1 MERRLEREPGLSAKT
16 LWEELVREHGEK
28 FRAGQRRS
36 FERRVRGW
44 KDRYGSEPELFF
56 TQEHRAGERLQID
69 WVDCR
74 ELGVR
79 IGGEAFC
86 HKPSFPSCGP
96 PLVHVVLP
104 FSNWEWARVCYSES
118 SSTNLVP
125 VVGEDCAGA
134 VQFVRS
140 DRLENLLAEGTEP
153 KVSWMSSNELNERV
167 AAVVADASATRLG
180 TDTGQFSLAG
190 AQPKLALYFD
200 SKKKRWGVPEGRTP
214 TTHILKPATGAYDG
228 QVENEHF
235 CLRLAAELGF
245 PTARS
250 RVMTCDETPVI
261 VIERYDRL
269 EKNGIVRRI
278 HQEDF
283 CQAAGIR
290 PQLKY
295 QNQGGPSPKAIGEI
309 LRVFSSSPEEDV
321 VRFIDT
327 LIFHWLTAGPDA
339 HAKNYSILIAPGARA
354 RLAPLYDL
362 ASALPYPQ
370 QIPPRKA
377 TMAMKIGSNYRIQQI
392 RRRDWEKLARELRLT
407 PSGVLD
413 RIADLAGR
421 IPGGAEAVAKTI
433 HKEGVR
439 HPVISRIVEQMGE
452 HITRCADA
460 LSSTGAS

>member
-1 MERRLEREPGLSAKT
+1 MSDSLTVVAEGLVMGEVLLRGDRLSFRYEPDWQASENAFPLSLSMPLIVK
-16 LWEELVREHGEK
+16 EHG
-28 FRAGQRRS
+28 
-36 FERRVRGW
+36 
-44 KDRYGSEPELFF
+44 
-56 TQEHRAGERLQID
+56 HRL
-69 WVDCR
+69 V
-74 ELGVR
+74 
-79 IGGEAFC
+79 EAFLWGLL
-86 HKPSFPSCGP
+86 PDNDA
-96 PLVHVVLP
+96 VLSRWGRRFRVSPRNP
-104 FSNWEWARVCYSES
+104 FRLIEH
-118 SSTNLVP
+118 
-125 VVGEDCAGA
+125 VGEDCAGA
-134 VQFVRS
+134 VQFVRP

-339 HAKNYSILIAPGARA
+339 HAKNYSILIAPGTHA

-370 QIPPRKA
+370 QIPPHKA

-392 RRRDWEKLARELRLT
+392 RRRDWKKLARELRLT

-421 IPGGAEAVAKTI
+421 IPDGAEAVAKTI

-452 HITRCADA
+452 HITRCTDA